1 MVVWLWISKNMKQLL
16 ASLFMIFTMTGCTFS
31 PLPFENDASSQH
43 VNSTLICAKQ
53 IDVYPLS
60 INGVNPPQAS
70 FNLYIKK
77 LKKYT
82 TEEVVVHETMNLSLE
97 GKDINSFIQKYGN
110 GGGDRTTPMYL
121 LSGEDAVKF
130 LKFVKETESKDSAI
144 VMIYTPELLCQY
156 NKERQVRGYAFAHSD
171 RTNIVAYNATSINN
185 APVISDTQAWKIVL
199 THEVGH
205 RLGVPA
211 NKEHNKA
218 GHCTSRECIMYA
230 RPDSKAVL
238 SVLFHGMPYDFCDK
252 CKAELEEGKKSC
264 DSRYGMHPDP
274 LPITKRD

>member
-1 MVVWLWISKNMKQLL
+1 MKKLL
-16 ASLFMIFTMTGCTFS
+16 ASLFTVFTMVGCTLS
-31 PLPFENDASSQH
+31 PLPMENNAMSQS
-43 VNSTLICAKQ
+43 VNTYLVCAKK
-53 IDVYPLS
+53 IDVYPVS
-60 INGVNPPQAS
+60 INGVKPPQAS
-70 FNLYIKK
+70 FDLYVKK

-82 TEEVVVHETMNLSLE
+82 TDNVVVHDTLDLTI
-97 GKDINSFIQKYGN
+97 KDKSRINEFIQKYGN

-121 LSGEDAVKF
+121 LSGADTVKF
-130 LKFVKETESKDSAI
+130 IEFVKETESKDSAI
-144 VMIYTPELLCQY
+144 VMIYTPELLCKY
-156 NKERQVRGYAFAHSD
+156 NSERHLRGYAFSHSD
-171 RTNIVAYNATSINN
+171 KTNIVAYNGTTIND

-230 RPDSKAVL
+230 GPDWQAVV

-252 CKAELEEGKKSC
+252 CKTELENAKANCGLHG
-264 DSRYGMHPDP
+264 DPVP
-274 LPITKRD
+274 LPVWKKGK